1 MVQAARLDRNGGC
14 IAAVVPLRLTRALGD
29 VPEFTYG
36 NRYTK
41 NQSVSGDRPVTLRP
55 RDVDA
60 KDNPA
65 GQNLY
70 VGVQPRS
77 GSDGQPTPTCSR
89 LQSSSVLLANIRDFC
104 SDYLRMT
111 GPEYSRSLRTCSHY
125 VRRTCNHRLVLRLVA
140 NEISQVGMPASR
152 KAAPS
157 SAVRSGSSLP
167 FRKRLISAGCASNRS
182 AKALGV

>member
-1 MVQAARLDRNGGC
+1 MHAAADGRGPGTACN
-14 IAAVVPLRLTRALGD
+14 

-41 NQSVSGDRPVTLRP
+41 NQSVSGERPVTLRP

-77 GSDGQPTPTCSR
+77 GSDGQPTPT
-89 LQSSSVLLANIRDFC
+89 
-104 SDYLRMT
+104 T
-111 GPEYSRSLRTCSHY
+111 
-125 VRRTCNHRLVLRLVA
+125 
-140 NEISQVGMPASR
+140 
-152 KAAPS
+152 AP
-157 SAVRSGSSLP
+157 GT
-167 FRKRLISAGCASNRS
+167 
-182 AKALGV
+182 